1 MFAGGLL
8 AGAAD
13 FLAAACDACQR
24 QALPLLPSL
33 GFHFAPSR
41 FIVVVYM
48 FKIGRAVA
56 GVVSLV

>member
-8 AGAAD
+8 ARAAD

-33 GFHFAPSR
+33 GLHFAPSR
-41 FIVVVYM
+41 FIVVV
-48 FKIGRAVA
+48 
-56 GVVSLV
+56 